1 MLLSGVYVM
10 QFEVCQEYFVLSRV
24 YAMKISVYR
33 QGTMT

>member
-24 YAMKISVYR
+24 YAMKFELC
-33 QGTMT
+33 QE